1 MQITIGLFVCLL
13 LLAFQGIANVV
24 LGKSVLHP
32 PASYVAAPS
41 LCVPGPGTVRPDGA
55 GGLVAGCSTILFAPL
70 SPTIERVMRRMS
82 SNSGLVY
89 NADVAPFPGA
99 LVGPPFDSFL
109 VNTSLSNATH
119 CATGTCFLEPSLE
132 CLPCDLVRDNAT
144 ITNYLLANPA
154 STKNVVW
161 FSGAYL
167 SDGADLSHA
176 VLYNF
181 STTVYPFFAD
191 SGSLA
196 VKTAIDRAI
205 VELAA
210 EDASGAP
217 PGSATFD
224 LNVWQRQFPVPV
236 PRMSGYDVFASNGG
250 QWVFVVPMA
259 AFFQL
264 LVDLVYEK
272 EAKLRVGM
280 RQMGLKTSAFWAAWM
295 TYGVALALA
304 STLVMMAAG
313 YAMRFDFFTNT
324 AFGALFL
331 LFFLFSVSMLAL
343 AVLLSALISTAKTA
357 QTVGYSI
364 ILLGFVIQFILTSA
378 YAGLI
383 DLLYSDSLASWVY
396 TVRRILQ
403 LYPPFNFSLFFY
415 DISSLAS
422 STIDFSAGK
431 LVAGPGF
438 FWSDMYESRQRSFA
452 GFDCQLPAPVQSL
465 LLQLMDTAIFI
476 AVALYLDAVLPGPH
490 GSPAHPLFFIGC
502 KYRPHKV
509 APGPAG
515 RTVAEIAGHGQS
527 RAATAAHAGRAAR
540 ADENPALAALR
551 AGATDAGVAE
561 ETRRAE
567 SVPTMSLTSLQRLAG
582 GPGPLHGH
590 EKRPASVS
598 KAAPVSGP
606 VAETDAE
613 TAVADLLP
621 ILRVSHLRVVYR
633 RGWSA
638 ALYALTGIDASAWV
652 KPPAAQGASS
662 YSSFPRCCRRRAPV
676 ADYASVPADDG
687 EGAAAAAAAAPAG
700 DNSTRSGDVLAVND
714 LSFSVRR
721 GEIFALLGHNGCGK
735 SSTISSLTGLFNAAG
750 GEAEILG
757 FDTTA
762 QLDMVQRCMGVC
774 PQHDILWPNL
784 TAEETLRVFAA
795 IKGVPGAAVDA
806 EVERV
811 LLTVRLA
818 SVRQR
823 LVGGFSGGMK
833 RRLSV
838 AIAAMGAPSCIFLDE
853 PSTGMVRAV
862 LRSWELFSQGV
873 NATTHCAAS
882 SIHATACIRSTSDR
896 VVVCSLA
903 DVSDFSPVCCLV
915 CRCSCRTP

>member
-1 MQITIGLFVCLL
+1 
-13 LLAFQGIANVV
+13 
-24 LGKSVLHP
+24 
-32 PASYVAAPS
+32 
-41 LCVPGPGTVRPDGA
+41 
-55 GGLVAGCSTILFAPL
+55 
-70 SPTIERVMRRMS
+70 
-82 SNSGLVY
+82 
-89 NADVAPFPGA
+89 
-99 LVGPPFDSFL
+99 
-109 VNTSLSNATH
+109 
-119 CATGTCFLEPSLE
+119 
-132 CLPCDLVRDNAT
+132 
-144 ITNYLLANPA
+144 
-154 STKNVVW
+154 
-161 FSGAYL
+161 
-167 SDGADLSHA
+167 
-176 VLYNF
+176 
-181 STTVYPFFAD
+181 
-191 SGSLA
+191 
-196 VKTAIDRAI
+196 
-205 VELAA
+205 
-210 EDASGAP
+210 
-217 PGSATFD
+217 
-224 LNVWQRQFPVPV
+224 
-236 PRMSGYDVFASNGG
+236 
-250 QWVFVVPMA
+250 
-259 AFFQL
+259 
-264 LVDLVYEK
+264 
-272 EAKLRVGM
+272 
-280 RQMGLKTSAFWAAWM
+280 M

-438 FWSDMYESRQRSFA
+438 YWSDMYESRQRSFA
-452 GFDCQLPAPVQSL
+452 GFNCQLPPPVQSL

-476 AVALYLDAVLPGPH
+476 ALALYLDAVLPGPH
-490 GSPAHPLFFIGC
+490 GSPAHLLFFLGC

-509 APGPAG
+509 APAPAG

-567 SVPTMSLTSLQRLAG
+567 SVPTMSLPSLQRLAG
-582 GPGPLHGH
+582 GRLQGH
-590 EKRPASVS
+590 ERRPESAAS
-598 KAAPVSGP
+598 KAAVVAGP
-606 VAETDAE
+606 AAGSDAE
-613 TAVADLLP
+613 ATVADLLP

-652 KPPAAQGASS
+652 KPPAAQGAAS
-662 YSSFPRCCRRRAPV
+662 YSSFPCCCRRRAAV
-676 ADYASVPADDG
+676 SDYAGVLADEG
-687 EGAAAAAAAAPAG
+687 EGAAAAAAATPAG

-795 IKGVPGAAVDA
+795 IKGVPGPAVDA

-862 LRSWELFSQGV
+862 SCSWDLSCKGPIPTAQ
-873 NATTHCAAS
+873 CAAS
-882 SIHATACIRSTSDR
+882 LIHATACIRCTLLCSRLLMISIFPPLAAVLCTAHLAGPREPQQGVAPHPAPEAQRRSSAHDTQHGGGEPARHDRGRHGARPPGGGGHAPAPQDHVRVRIPHQHGAARQRGRDVPRRAGRHSSTRALRVRRAAGRRERGGWHLIQRGGSDAPR
-896 VVVCSLA
+896 AGLGGAQRCG
-903 DVSDFSPVCCLV
+903 DVGRACRRLHGHYCEKRRCACCGPLSK
-915 CRCSCRTP
+915 RRGDAAW